1 MALMAVPREGARVLW
16 YQQST
21 AQEATLSSGRRPLL
35 SKQKAELSDEQLKP
49 ALISRGSGLHRTQ
62 HKVKGEFHCP
72 QVLQGCAGGRRSLAE
87 ELGSVIGGQLHPKS
101 MVPLC

>member
-49 ALISRGSGLHRTQ
+49 CTHQEGLRAPQDTAQ
-62 HKVKGEFHCP
+62 GE
-72 QVLQGCAGGRRSLAE
+72 RR
-87 ELGSVIGGQLHPKS
+87 
-101 MVPLC
+101 VPLSPGPAGMCWWQALLV